1 MLGLPACAGALES
14 VDDAANLLVPVCSQ
28 LQVCHMSGMNR
39 VDRQLRLL
47 LCKRCGDAA
56 PKLNCTPAHR
66 CQYSGCRSSPTGLS
80 AATQI
85 GVSVTVGAG
94 SLLRSCKIEDL
105 VIIGERCVIM
115 EGSVIKSHSM
125 LQPGTVVP
133 PAKLIPSG
141 QLWGGCPAQFIRKLT
156 HDEVRPPPL

>member
-1 MLGLPACAGALES
+1 M
-14 VDDAANLLVPVCSQ
+14 
-28 LQVCHMSGMNR
+28 
-39 VDRQLRLL
+39 
-47 LCKRCGDAA
+47 
-56 PKLNCTPAHR
+56 
-66 CQYSGCRSSPTGLS
+66 
-80 AATQI
+80 
-85 GVSVTVGAG
+85 TVGAG

-156 HDEVRPPPL
+156 HDEARPPLACLQPSLLDFLALRSAWGLFRWTWLVSFAVYAAPLAIWDA